1 MLLKMSNDNVI
12 TIDWFHKKTFSRR
25 YLSYFSNH
33 PICQYK
39 IGTIYNLVDRAI
51 LLSHLMFHQKN
62 LKICIEMLRDN
73 GYPLDLSFKEIN
85 RRTKNC

>member
-1 MLLKMSNDNVI
+1 MI
-12 TIDWFHKKTFSRR
+12 IDWFHKKTFFGR

-33 PICQYK
+33 PICYK

-51 LLSHLMFHQKN
+51 LLSHPMFHKKN

-73 GYPLDLSFKEIN
+73 DYPLDLIFKEIN
-85 RRTKNC
+85 